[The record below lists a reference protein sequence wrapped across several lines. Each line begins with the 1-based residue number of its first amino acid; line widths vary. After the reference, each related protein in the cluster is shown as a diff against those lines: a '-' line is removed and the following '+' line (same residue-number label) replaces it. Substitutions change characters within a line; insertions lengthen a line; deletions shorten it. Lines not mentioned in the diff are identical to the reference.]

1 MSIINYKNKGDQL
14 FFINII
20 HKEIAVMGDTSSGKS
35 SLLSALSQIELPS
48 NDQITTRCPLR
59 LRMEK
64 SDRTY
69 ARIGIKWHIT
79 SSYRD
84 DKGWSVVEV
93 NSWDIQKILSEAQD
107 YILALSKSEVAR
119 DVVEVYVYGPDCVD
133 LTLVDLPGIVRSVGK
148 QESDTLVTDIKN
160 LIDESLQNERCVI
173 LAVVPANV
181 DFHNSQI
188 MADAKVVDKDT
199 RRTIP
204 VITKPDLIDKG
215 AEKSVYELLLGKKMD
230 FMLGFNMVKCR
241 GQDSLNKGTSLLKGI
256 QEEAHFF
263 NSQEPWSKESNRSL
277 FGVEALRTKLANL
290 QVQMIKESIPSIL
303 ADIKHKLKE
312 CDAKLAIM
320 GAVVSTSA
328 ERRRF
333 FLTNG
338 NEALDL
344 LKSELEGSSDKFKM
358 QGMTVIAAEQERMML
373 FGEKILKQ
381 KLANI
386 MLIEPETSVIV
397 TFVDG
402 TTEKGI
408 IYCVEKVSAIDYA
421 YVKPLST
428 AKSTRFLKAPSEV
441 ISAVLGVQYEI
452 NKYYYGN
459 VPFRCDATG
468 LAASSIKGSYL
479 IRFPMSSIR
488 SDPTWIKQLIHSNR
502 NLDLACFL
510 NYQLFKKI
518 VSDMVKEQWR
528 PLCIELLSNSVEM
541 METLVKK
548 CTHSVKLNRFPLL
561 LAFLEDQISLKLN
574 SIYQG
579 TTTDLENLLDMNK
592 SPFTQNHYLF
602 ENIQKQRNQALQRK
616 LIMMLENNKGDSAA
630 TVAIVKAAFDETSKM
645 NMDDHVASEMQI
657 FLDSY
662 GKVAAKRIIDEVPM
676 LLIKQT
682 NVICDVIRSIINE
695 VSDDQLKELM
705 MENPNQVRMYN
716 QVMEEKGKMM
726 IAYNAFKEL
735 QFF

>member
-1 MSIINYKNKGDQL
+1 
-14 FFINII
+14 
-20 HKEIAVMGDTSSGKS
+20 
-35 SLLSALSQIELPS
+35 
-48 NDQITTRCPLR
+48 
-59 LRMEK
+59 
-64 SDRTY
+64 
-69 ARIGIKWHIT
+69 
-79 SSYRD
+79 
-84 DKGWSVVEV
+84 
-93 NSWDIQKILSEAQD
+93 
-107 YILALSKSEVAR
+107 
-119 DVVEVYVYGPDCVD
+119 
-133 LTLVDLPGIVRSVGK
+133 
-148 QESDTLVTDIKN
+148 
-160 LIDESLQNERCVI
+160 
-173 LAVVPANV
+173 
-181 DFHNSQI
+181 
-188 MADAKVVDKDT
+188 
-199 RRTIP
+199 
-204 VITKPDLIDKG
+204 
-215 AEKSVYELLLGKKMD
+215 
-230 FMLGFNMVKCR
+230 
-241 GQDSLNKGTSLLKGI
+241 
-256 QEEAHFF
+256 
-263 NSQEPWSKESNRSL
+263 
-277 FGVEALRTKLANL
+277 
-290 QVQMIKESIPSIL
+290 MIKESIPSIL

-312 CDAKLAIM
+312 CDDKLANM
-320 GAVVSTSA
+320 GAMVSTSA

-333 FLTNG
+333 FLTNS

-344 LKSELEGSSDKFKM
+344 LKSELEGSSDKFKL

-373 FGEKILKQ
+373 FGAEILKQ

-402 TTEKGI
+402 NTERGI
-408 IYCVEKVSAIDYA
+408 IYCVEKVFEIDYA
-421 YVKPLST
+421 YVKSLST
-428 AKSTRFLKAPSEV
+428 AKWTRFLKAPIEDIAVEV
-441 ISAVLGVQYEI
+441 GVQYEI
-452 NKYYYGN
+452 NKYYYGKA
-459 VPFRCDATG
+459 PFRCDAKGTTE
-468 LAASSIKGSYL
+468 SSIKGSYL

-488 SDPTWIKQLIHSNR
+488 SDPAWIKQLIHSNR
-502 NLDLACFL
+502 NLDLACFF

-602 ENIQKQRNQALQRK
+602 ENIQKQRNQALQMK

-645 NMDDHVASEMQI
+645 DMDDHVASEMQI

-662 GKVAAKRIIDEVPM
+662 GKVAAKRMIDEVPM

-682 NVICDVIRSIINE
+682 NIICDVIRSIINE
-695 VSDDQLKELM
+695 VSDDQLKELI
-705 MENPNQVRMYN
+705 MEDPNQVRMYN
-716 QVMEEKGKMM
+716 QVKEEKGKMV
-726 IAYNAFKEL
+726 IAYNAFKDL